1 MNISFWYQSLE
12 KPFFA
17 PPAEVFG
24 IVWSILY
31 PIIFISFGYVF
42 YLILKDRIPSKVS
55 IPFIVNLVANF
66 SFSPIQFGLQNNIL
80 AMIDILIVFGSLIW
94 AMKVIWKYSRGVAIA
109 QIPYLLWVGF
119 AMILQISITWLNFK

>member
-1 MNISFWYQSLE
+1 MNTALWYQSLG

-42 YLILKDRIPSKVS
+42 YLVLKNKIPKKVA
-55 IPFIVNLVANF
+55 IPFVGNLIANF
-66 SFSPIQFGLQNNIL
+66 LFSPIQFGLQNNIL
-80 AMIDILIVFGSLIW
+80 AMIDIIVVFGSLIW
-94 AMKVIWKYSRGVAIA
+94 AMNAVWKYSRGVVVV
-109 QIPYLLWVGF
+109 QIPYLLWIGF
-119 AMILQISITWLNFK
+119 AMILQFSITWLNF